1 MNRKLS
7 RKDKDEQIMNA
18 LYHYLDH
25 KLLSKSEKTSE
36 ALLEDHDVA
45 NVALSYATLISQERL
60 GKINLYVS
68 FGALTISLISIVFA
82 LLVTFRL

>member
-1 MNRKLS
+1 
-7 RKDKDEQIMNA
+7 MNA

-25 KLLSKSEKTSE
+25 KLLSKSEETSE

-60 GKINLYVS
+60 GKTNLYIS
-68 FGALTISLISIVFA
+68 LAALSISLISIVTA
-82 LLVTFRL
+82 VLITFRL